1 MGKSSAPTPPNPYQ
15 TASAQTA
22 SNKETAI
29 AQTGLNA
36 QNQVTPYGNLTY
48 SQEGTWADGTPK
60 FTATQTLT
68 PAQQGIL
75 NSTQGTQQNLA
86 NTAQEQSGKLSG
98 LLNSPFSLDNTA
110 VESRINEL
118 ARMRLDPQLQQQ
130 QTALDTKLANQG
142 IRLGSAAYDRAQLG
156 QGQIANDARNQLLL
170 TGRQQAISEALTQR
184 NQPLNEILALAGQG
198 QIQQPSFAQT
208 PQTGVAGTDIAG
220 LVNNQ
225 YNAQN
230 QQYMNQQQQQNGLLG
245 GLFGLGANALMMSD
259 RRAKTDIKRIGTADN
274 SLPIYSYRY
283 KSGGPVQIGFMA
295 DEVRQVN
302 PGAVVRG
309 SDGMDRVNYERAVE

>member
-170 TGRQQAISEALTQR
+170 PGRQQAISEALTQR

>member
-1 MGKSSAPTPPNPYQ
+1 MGKSQAPQPPNPYQ
-15 TASAQTA
+15 TAQAQTA

-98 LLNSPFSLDNTA
+98 LLNSPFSLDNDA

>member
-1 MGKSSAPTPPNPYQ
+1 MGKSQAPQPPNPYQ
-15 TASAQTA
+15 TAQAQTA

-170 TGRQQAISEALTQR
+170 TGRQQSISEALTQR

-259 RRAKTDIKRIGTADN
+259 RRAKTDIKRVGTADN

-309 SDGMDRVNYERAVE
+309 DDGLDRVNYERAAE

>member
-1 MGKSSAPTPPNPYQ
+1 MGKSQAPQPPNPYQ
-15 TASAQTA
+15 TAQAQTA

-274 SLPIYSYRY
+274 SLPIYSFRY
-283 KSGGPVQIGFMA
+283 KHGGPVQIGFMS
-295 DEVRQVN
+295 DDVRKIR
-302 PGAVVRG
+302 PEAVIEG
-309 SDGMDRVNYERAVE
+309 PDGFDRVDYEKAAA

>member
-1 MGKSSAPTPPNPYQ
+1 
-15 TASAQTA
+15 
-22 SNKETAI
+22 
-29 AQTGLNA
+29 
-36 QNQVTPYGNLTY
+36 
-48 SQEGTWADGTPK
+48 
-60 FTATQTLT
+60 
-68 PAQQGIL
+68 
-75 NSTQGTQQNLA
+75 
-86 NTAQEQSGKLSG
+86 
-98 LLNSPFSLDNTA
+98 
-110 VESRINEL
+110 
-118 ARMRLDPQLQQQ
+118 
-130 QTALDTKLANQG
+130 
-142 IRLGSAAYDRAQLG
+142 
-156 QGQIANDARNQLLL
+156 
-170 TGRQQAISEALTQR
+170 
-184 NQPLNEILALAGQG
+184 LALAGQG

>member
-1 MGKSSAPTPPNPYQ
+1 MGKSSPPQPPNPYQ
-15 TASAQTA
+15 TASAQTS
-22 SNKETAI
+22 SNVDTAK
-29 AQTGLNA
+29 AQAQLNNV
-36 QNQVTPYGNLTY
+36 NQVTPYGNLTY
-48 SQEGTWADGTPK
+48 TSTPGAGGIPQY
-60 FTATQTLT
+60 TATQTLT
-68 PAQQGIL
+68 PAQQQL
-75 NSTQGTQQNLA
+75 LTTTQGTQQNLA

-118 ARMRLDPQLQQQ
+118 ARLRLDPQLEQQ

-170 TGRQQAISEALTQR
+170 SGRQQAVSEALTQR

-198 QIQQPSFAQT
+198 QIAQPSFQST

-220 LVNNQ
+220 LVNNN

-230 QQYMNQQQQQNGLLG
+230 NAYLQQQQQQNSTLG
-245 GLFGLGANALMMSD
+245 GLFGLGASALMMSD
-259 RRAKTDIKRIGTADN
+259 RRSKEDIQRIGTADN
-274 SLPIYSYRY
+274 GLPIYKFRY
-283 KSGGPVQIGFMA
+283 KHGGPVQIGFMS
-295 DEVRQVN
+295 DDVRKLH
-302 PGAVVRG
+302 PEAVVEG
-309 SDGMDRVNYERAVE
+309 PDGLDRVDYEKAAA